1 MCIYINQ
8 KGVKVVQVQKASD
21 NKQSKNKTELIVVSC
36 IQASKKANNLEK
48 KSYCW
53 LAQPQT
59 EQELL

>member
-48 KSYCW
+48 KSYC
-53 LAQPQT
+53 
-59 EQELL
+59 